1 MRSPFTLKKGKLFI
15 FRSLLCLCDFVIEW
29 FYCWKKLLHVF
40 FGFELKSESWDRA
53 MAEASHEE
61 DRDENGNEMNMEETV
76 EVRPLTWAFMPHTQ
90 SFPMC
95 NHSDDANLLILPKRI
110 YIFIRLYT
118 LVFERL
124 CHAQELCG
132 RDRGLHSRPIN
143 PKRKVADHKQFYDHL
158 YTLIN
163 GEMQEE
169 EFERYLHKLLGPHCY
184 NLVTMK
190 SLLKSVERQLLLLFS
205 QNESTVMAKTV
216 RLFLA
221 HGRWEKLHPRPKKRP
236 LNAAEIALIAARKR
250 REEARQKEEEEKKRK
265 LKEKKERKKKRE
277 AKKKAAAKKE
287 REAKR
292 GSKKKKATKK
302 SSSKK
307 KAGKKPVKK
316 KAEEPPPEPP
326 ETKEQ
331 FLRRK
336 MAELKKMEEERKRFE
351 EAAERERKIR
361 FEIEEAERVNR
372 FWERRDKARA
382 AMERGERENDWVGL
396 GSL

>member
-190 SLLKSVERQLLLLFS
+190 SLLKSVERQLLVLFS

-221 HGRWEKLHPRPKKRP
+221 HHK
-236 LNAAEIALIAARKR
+236 
-250 REEARQKEEEEKKRK
+250 RQKAFTNHGRFARLYYDNVVKNIGHRD
-265 LKEKKERKKKRE
+265 LVLLQFFT
-277 AKKKAAAKKE
+277 AKKE
-287 REAKR
+287 LTMWKI
-292 GSKKKKATKK
+292 
-302 SSSKK
+302 
-307 KAGKKPVKK
+307 
-316 KAEEPPPEPP
+316 P
-326 ETKEQ
+326 ETN
-331 FLRRK
+331 
-336 MAELKKMEEERKRFE
+336 A
-351 EAAERERKIR
+351 
-361 FEIEEAERVNR
+361 
-372 FWERRDKARA
+372 
-382 AMERGERENDWVGL
+382 
-396 GSL
+396 